1 MSFEKLQEDFHPD
14 EGGIR
19 PMKQEFLRPLDD
31 GGRRIRMPVMNRDTF
46 PLLGREDLALSLE
59 NRLQMLSCQLLTA
72 QEDERKR
79 IARDIHDGLGQMLAT
94 IKFKIENNRGQN
106 KDGPIEIEKLLNTLL
121 PMIQECLEETR
132 RIQMDLRP
140 PILDDLGIVAT
151 ISWFTR
157 QFEATY
163 SAIHINKAI
172 QIEENQI
179 PISIK
184 TVIYR
189 VVQEALNNVSKH
201 SQANL
206 VYLSLRRKGNRIE
219 LSISD
224 NGLGFDLKKV
234 LSVGAFRK
242 GLGLSSMRER
252 AELSG
257 GSFMIESIRGK
268 GTAIRTEWQ
277 L

>member
-1 MSFEKLQEDFHPD
+1 
-14 EGGIR
+14 
-19 PMKQEFLRPLDD
+19 
-31 GGRRIRMPVMNRDTF
+31 MNRDIL
-46 PLLGREDLALSLE
+46 PLLRREDSALSLE

-79 IARDIHDGLGQMLAT
+79 IARDIHDGLGQTLVA
-94 IKFKIENNRGQN
+94 IKFKIENNLNQN

-121 PMIQECLEETR
+121 PMIQECLEESR

-157 QFEATY
+157 QFEATD
-163 SAIHINKAI
+163 STIHINKEI
-172 QIEENQI
+172 QIEEHEVPI
-179 PISIK
+179 PIK

-189 VVQEALNNVSKH
+189 VVQEALNNISKH

-206 VYLSLRRKGNRIE
+206 VFLSLRRIGTRIE

-234 LSVGAFRK
+234 LSAGGFRK
-242 GLGLSSMRER
+242 GFGLSSMRER

-257 GSFMIESIRGK
+257 GSFIIESSRGK
-268 GTAIRTEWQ
+268 GTAIRTEW
-277 L
+277 LLWGD